1 MGEERRRVAADTQ
14 THARALADN
23 LVNQGFALS
32 RVDPHEW
39 ELRKVRRRGDVVVT
53 IFINPPTDAA
63 PPPRWGPPAGR
74 RVG

>member
-1 MGEERRRVAADTQ
+1 MAEERRRVAADTEI
-14 THARALADN
+14 HARALADN

-32 RVDPHEW
+32 RVEPHEW

-53 IFINPPTDAA
+53 ILVNRPADE
-63 PPPRWGPPAGR
+63 PPRWGPPAGP